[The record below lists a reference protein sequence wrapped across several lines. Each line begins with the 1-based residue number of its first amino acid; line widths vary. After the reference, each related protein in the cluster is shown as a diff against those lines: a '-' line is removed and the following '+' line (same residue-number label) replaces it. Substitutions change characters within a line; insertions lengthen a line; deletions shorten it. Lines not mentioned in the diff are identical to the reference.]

1 MSESFLHAK
10 DSFYKKEIFLN
21 RSQRDFLEKK
31 NLKKI
36 NFFLEIFYLKI
47 KFITQV
53 AYNFLAT
60 TSYKNLDYFIKI
72 VKKAFKKIY

>member
-1 MSESFLHAK
+1 MSAGLSMPRIVFT
-10 DSFYKKEIFLN
+10 KKRFLN

-53 AYNFLAT
+53 
-60 TSYKNLDYFIKI
+60 
-72 VKKAFKKIY
+72 VV